1 MGNGSACVLPIL
13 LTRRFE
19 GAEMR
24 CQRRNFT
31 GQMAVKRMS
40 SEIHHAYRA
49 CGKNARWTMLRS
61 PPRRVIPRRFLTC
74 LTVDGAESTISRLLS
89 QVPSSSVVLRA
100 HVC

>member
-61 PPRRVIPRRFLTC
+61 PPRDPPQILNLLDCRRRR
-74 LTVDGAESTISRLLS
+74 E
-89 QVPSSSVVLRA
+89 
-100 HVC
+100 HN